1 MINNPES
8 ALLAATEQLDAQLVW
23 IGEDDRGVELEIVAL
38 DRPDAVVVIHV
49 MLTDL
54 RRWSQM
60 PDSMYSRLGPDIP
73 DDEELRDGRGRVVE
87 DTYVA
92 AAVEDAVARVRGR
105 GRPSLSASGESP
117 VLQVRLSPE
126 LDSAVRDAAERAG
139 VSRSDWVRSVLGA
152 AARRAG
158 WREGPP

>member
-1 MINNPES
+1 
-8 ALLAATEQLDAQLVW
+8 
-23 IGEDDRGVELEIVAL
+23 
-38 DRPDAVVVIHV
+38 
-49 MLTDL
+49 
-54 RRWSQM
+54 M
-60 PDSMYSRLGPDIP
+60 PDSTYYRLGPDIP
-73 DDEELRDGRGRVVE
+73 DDEELRDGRGRVVD

-105 GRPSLSASGESP
+105 GRPSLSTSGESP

-158 WREGPP
+158 